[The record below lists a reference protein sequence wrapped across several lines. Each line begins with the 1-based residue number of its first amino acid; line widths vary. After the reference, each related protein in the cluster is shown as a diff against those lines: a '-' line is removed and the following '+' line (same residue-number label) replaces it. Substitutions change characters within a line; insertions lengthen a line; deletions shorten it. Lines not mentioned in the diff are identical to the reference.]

1 MAKANL
7 TYYYDLGT
15 GRLVLV
21 GDERVSVQGLS
32 SFATIRATACVYAGR
47 WMYEVQ
53 LGTKGI
59 MQVSCSGKYRC
70 NFNFECS
77 INLLYTTLTL
87 T

>member
-1 MAKANL
+1 MFPA
-7 TYYYDLGT
+7 GT

-32 SFATIRATACVYAGR
+32 SFATIRATACVFGNK

-59 MQVSCSGKYRC
+59 MQVRR
-70 NFNFECS
+70 
-77 INLLYTTLTL
+77 
-87 T
+87 